1 MHDLTTALLIHGGLL
16 VGYGSPLI
24 TYFILRRKALRSA
37 AGRPTIQLPWWK
49 SVCKFLSIGL
59 FTGAI
64 VWIVTIAVLFANLV
78 SSMNEICPSLVTP
91 DECSRAT
98 LQWQATCIGLIECAC
113 AAISI
118 ILWTVYAESNRTES
132 PPERAYPLVLITISH
147 CLLVASWDMCT
158 PLIFSL
164 KAFGIIGTKYWIA
177 VSSTF
182 VFISIL
188 AYIIGTTLWIIALI
202 RVFCAWRCRS
212 RSETPAE
219 EQWPGE
225 SERDV
230 VLQEI

>member
-1 MHDLTTALLIHGGLL
+1 MQGLTTTLLIHGGLL

-24 TYFILRRKALRSA
+24 TYLVLHRKAQRSA

-49 SVCKFLSIGL
+49 SVSKFLSIGL

-64 VWIVTIAVLFANLV
+64 VWIVTIAVLFGDLV
-78 SSMNEICPSLVTP
+78 FFMNETCPSLVTP

-98 LQWQATCIGLIECAC
+98 LDWQATCIGLIECAC

-118 ILWTVYAESNRTES
+118 ILWTAYAESNRMEAN
-132 PPERAYPLVLITISH
+132 PERAYPLVLLTISH
-147 CLLVASWDMCT
+147 GLLVASWDMCT
-158 PLIFSL
+158 PLIYSL

-182 VFISIL
+182 AFISIL
-188 AYIIGTTLWIIALI
+188 AYIVGTTLWIIALI
-202 RVFCAWRCRS
+202 RVFYAWRRRS
-212 RSETPAE
+212 RSEMPAE

-225 SERDV
+225 SDRDV
-230 VLQEI
+230 ILQEI